1 MEVNAMSSMKDSN
14 ATDMAMGQLL
24 PEHNV
29 ALALV
34 CIASLFIG
42 LPLTVNML
50 WHLQVHIQKISP

>member
-1 MEVNAMSSMKDSN
+1 MSSMKDSN
-14 ATDMAMGQLL
+14 ATDMAMGHLL

-29 ALALV
+29 ALAVV